1 MDINL
6 NTTIR
11 SAVIAVVSLP
21 ITLAVAASVLVDA
34 TPSDMKA
41 QAQVKGDLVEA
52 CVDYM
57 VSKADSKLER
67 QSQDEIDEILGADG
81 ANYKDLCNWVL

>member
-11 SAVIAVVSLP
+11 SAVIVVVSLP
-21 ITLAVAASVLVDA
+21 ITFAVAASVLVDA

-41 QAQVKGDLVEA
+41 QARVKGDLVEA

-67 QSQDEIDEILGADG
+67 QSQDEIDVVLGADG

>member
-1 MDINL
+1 MELNINQL
-6 NTTIR
+6 VR
-11 SAVIAVVSLP
+11 SAVIAVIGLP
-21 ITLAVAASVLVDA
+21 VTLAVAATVLVDA
-34 TPSDMKA
+34 TPSGIKA
-41 QAQVKGDLVEA
+41 QSRIKGDLTEV

-67 QSQDEIDEILGADG
+67 QSKDEIDELLGADG

>member
-1 MDINL
+1 MNIDL
-6 NTTIR
+6 NTAIR
-11 SAVIAVVSLP
+11 SAVIALVGLP
-21 ITLAVAASVLVDA
+21 ITVAVAATAFVDA

-41 QAQVKGDLVEA
+41 QARVKGDLTEA

-67 QSQDEIDEILGADG
+67 QSQNEIDMVLGADG

>member
-6 NTTIR
+6 NTAIR
-11 SAVIAVVSLP
+11 SAVIAVVGLP
-21 ITLAVAASVLVDA
+21 ITVAVAATAFVDA

-41 QAQVKGDLVEA
+41 QARVKGDLTEA

-67 QSQDEIDEILGADG
+67 QSQDKIDEVLGADG

>member
-21 ITLAVAASVLVDA
+21 ITFAVAASVLVDA

-41 QAQVKGDLVEA
+41 QARVKGDLVEA

-67 QSQDEIDEILGADG
+67 QSQDEIDVVLGADG

>member
-1 MDINL
+1 MNIDL
-6 NTTIR
+6 NNVIR
-11 SAVIAVVSLP
+11 SAVIAVVGLP
-21 ITLAVAASVLVDA
+21 ITVAVAATMLVDA

-41 QAQVKGDLVEA
+41 TARVKGNLTEA

-57 VSKADSKLER
+57 VSKTDSKLER
-67 QSQDEIDEILGADG
+67 QSQDEIDNILGADG

>member
-1 MDINL
+1 MNL
-6 NTTIR
+6 DLNNVIR
-11 SAVIAVVSLP
+11 SAVIAVIGLP
-21 ITLAVAASVLVDA
+21 VTVAVAATMLVDA

-41 QAQVKGDLVEA
+41 QARVKGNLVEA

-67 QSQDEIDEILGADG
+67 QSQDEIDTILGEDG